1 MRILI
6 VEDEVSNRL
15 LLQRYLRGLHSVDV
29 VVNGEEALEAFRL
42 AHKDGE
48 PYRLVLLDIQMP
60 VMDGL
65 EALRGIREMEKTL
78 VVPSGQ
84 EAKVLMIT
92 AHNDKESVFNAFFKG
107 NASGYLVKPVERETL
122 LDCIAGFERA

>member
-48 PYRLVLLDIQMP
+48 PYRLILLDIQMP

-65 EALRGIREMEKTL
+65 EALRAIREMEKTL

-84 EAKVLMIT
+84 EAKVFMIT
-92 AHNDKESVFNAFFKG
+92 AHNDKDSVFNAFFKG

-122 LDCIAGFERA
+122 LDCISGLDLG

>member
-42 AHKDGE
+42 AHKDGD
-48 PYRLVLLDIQMP
+48 PYQLVLLDIQMP

-65 EALRGIREMEKTL
+65 EALRAIREMEKSL

-92 AHNDKESVFNAFFKG
+92 AHNDKESVFDAFFKG

-122 LDCIAGFERA
+122 LDCIAGFERV

>member
-29 VVNGEEALEAFRL
+29 VVNGEEALEAFRV

-48 PYRLVLLDIQMP
+48 PYQLILLDIQMP

-65 EALRGIREMEKTL
+65 AALRAIREMEKAL

-84 EAKVLMIT
+84 EVKVLMIT
-92 AHNDKESVFNAFFKG
+92 AHNNKDSVFDAFFKG

-122 LDCIAGFERA
+122 LDCIAGFERV

>member
-15 LLQRYLRGLHSVDV
+15 LLQRYLRDLHQVDA
-29 VVNGEEALEAFRL
+29 VVNGQEALEAFRL

-48 PYRLVLLDIQMP
+48 PYRLILLDIEMP
-60 VMDGL
+60 VMNGL
-65 EALRGIREMEKTL
+65 EALRAIREMEKTL
-78 VVPSGQ
+78 LAPVGQ

-92 AHNDKESVFNAFFKG
+92 AHNDKDSVVNAFFTG
-107 NASGYLVKPVERETL
+107 NASGYLVKPVEQETL
-122 LDCIAGFERA
+122 LDCIAGFEQA

>member
-42 AHKDGE
+42 AHKDGD
-48 PYRLVLLDIQMP
+48 PYQLVLLDIQMP

-65 EALRGIREMEKTL
+65 EALRAIREMEKAL

-92 AHNDKESVFNAFFKG
+92 AHNDKDSVVNAFFKG

-122 LDCIAGFERA
+122 LDCIAGFERV

>member
-15 LLQRYLRGLHSVDV
+15 LLQRYLRDLHQVDA
-29 VVNGEEALEAFRL
+29 VVNGQEALEAFRL

-48 PYRLVLLDIQMP
+48 PYRLILLDIEMP
-60 VMDGL
+60 VMNGL
-65 EALRGIREMEKTL
+65 EALRAIREMEKTL
-78 VVPSGQ
+78 LVPIGQ

-92 AHNDKESVFNAFFKG
+92 AHNDKDSVVNAFFIG

-122 LDCIAGFERA
+122 LDCIAGFERV

>member
-15 LLQRYLRGLHSVDV
+15 LLQRYLRGLHPVDV
-29 VVNGEEALEAFRL
+29 VVNGQEALEAFRV
-42 AHKDGE
+42 AHKDGD
-48 PYRLVLLDIQMP
+48 PYRLILLDIQMP

-65 EALRGIREMEKTL
+65 EALRAIREMEKTL
-78 VVPSGQ
+78 LVPSGH

-92 AHNDKESVFNAFFKG
+92 AHNDKDSVVNAFFSG

-122 LDCIAGFERA
+122 LDCVAGFEQA